1 MHCVGTTSVI
11 GILWRGALTRPAA
24 GVRLGP
30 VQVFIDKPSVSVPR
44 KGETSRR
51 LLRFNVLLYDPEKP
65 DECVFAPG
73 AFIVEGLI
81 HLPSYRLGSINV
93 PSFFLGR
100 EIAGRLYDALLP
112 LADQFPDFFPLQP
125 RDLAVQALAPPA
137 QTLIQKFPGYV
148 KAIS

>member
-1 MHCVGTTSVI
+1 
-11 GILWRGALTRPAA
+11 
-24 GVRLGP
+24 
-30 VQVFIDKPSVSVPR
+30 VQVFIDNPSVTVPR

-51 LLRFNVLLYDPEKP
+51 LLRFSVLFYNPEKA
-65 DECVFAPG
+65 EQCIFAPG

-100 EIAGRLYDALLP
+100 ELAGGLYDAAQALT
-112 LADQFPDFFPLQP
+112 DQFPDFFPLQP
-125 RDLAVQALAPPA
+125 RDLVIQALAPPA

>member
-1 MHCVGTTSVI
+1 M
-11 GILWRGALTRPAA
+11 
-24 GVRLGP
+24 
-30 VQVFIDKPSVSVPR
+30 QVFIDKPSVTEPR
-44 KGETSRR
+44 KGTTARR
-51 LLRFNVLLYDPEKP
+51 LLRFNVLFFDADKP
-65 DECVFAPG
+65 DGCIFAPG

-100 EIAGRLYDALLP
+100 DLAAAVYDAVQP

-125 RDLAVQALAPPA
+125 KELAVLALSPPA

-148 KAIS
+148 KALG